1 MSEFKAFFAENVE
14 KNDVIEYVVSERF
27 KDESGNPIKWKL
39 KALSA
44 KEEEEI
50 RIECTKREPIPG
62 KLGQYREKMDSNA
75 YVRKIATRTVVYP
88 NLNNAELQDS
98 YKSYSAEELLQNMLL
113 SGEMIHLTE
122 KVTEVNKL
130 SETFEDKVEQAK
142 N

>member
-14 KNDVIEYVVSERF
+14 KVDALNYVVSERF
-27 KDESGNPIKWKL
+27 KDENGKPIPWVL

-44 KEEEEI
+44 KEEEAVRAEAT
-50 RIECTKREPIPG
+50 RREPVPG
-62 KLGQYREKMDSNA
+62 KPGQYREKMDTNA
-75 YVRKIATRTVVYP
+75 YVRKIAVRTVIWP
-88 NLNNAELQDS
+88 DLNNAELQNS
-98 YKSYSAEELLQNMLL
+98 YGVFDAESLLQTMLL

-130 SETFEDKVEQAK
+130 SETFDEKVEEAK